1 MFLYSSLW
9 FPEGFPLVLCLHMRG
24 HLVGSSRGRHSKTTC
39 VGLVT
44 GEDAARLLQR
54 HSATAAAAE
63 IVSKCRNLSS
73 SGPGARHNRL
83 VFVMEGA
90 IGAIERK
97 GASGALWEG
106 AKESRAVVFQS

>member
-1 MFLYSSLW
+1 MESSQGW
-9 FPEGFPLVLCLHMRG
+9 
-24 HLVGSSRGRHSKTTC
+24 HSKTTC
-39 VGLVT
+39 VVLLM

-63 IVSKCRNLSS
+63 LVGKCRNLSS

-83 VFVMEGA
+83 VFVMESA

-106 AKESRAVVFQS
+106 AKKSRAVGFQS